1 MSENA
6 RLGVEMSMNT
16 SGFSQMLNQA
26 KTHVSKFSQEVGA
39 GMAKSWGGIGKG
51 FIGGIVGAFSFES
64 VKGFIRGIAET
75 AEGIRDTA
83 EQFELSTDAVQQWER
98 ALLKA
103 NMSAS
108 VFYRSLETIRV
119 RRQEAREDPS
129 KRELFEQIGLGNE
142 AVSYNLTDEQFLR
155 AVLRS
160 GASRM
165 QLREL
170 GGTGLARLRAALP
183 DIESEPMLDEETI
196 RSASR
201 VSNEL
206 KAARR
211 ALKDETVRAGLSN
224 RGQAALMGP
233 DSGMAFGSYDW
244 MVESKKESE
253 AQKKAREDERLRQA
267 KEDAWEAD
275 MALSTK
281 ELEAELKKE
290 ATAKEQLTAAQER
303 LKEARTRNLS
313 TTERRAAMQE
323 ELATLDERI
332 AYYKDA
338 EGALGTSDLTK
349 LARLETEREALLGQL
364 NTAREKPTALAT
376 DSLTR
381 MGLITHGG
389 MNFSTGRDSV
399 EQAQLDVLRAINS
412 KIAVNNPWAL

>member
-6 RLGVEMSMNT
+6 RLGVEMSLNT
-16 SGFSQMLNQA
+16 SGFSQMLNMA

-39 GMAKSWGGIGKG
+39 GVTKSWGGLGKG
-51 FIGGIVGAFSFES
+51 LIGGIVGAFSFES
-64 VKGFIRGIAET
+64 VKGFIKGIAET
-75 AEGIRDTA
+75 AEGIKDTA

-98 ALLKA
+98 ALMKA
-103 NMSAS
+103 NITTS
-108 VFYRSLETIRV
+108 VFYRSLETLRMK
-119 RRQEAREDPS
+119 RQEAREDPS
-129 KRELFEQIGLGNE
+129 KRGVFDQIGLGNE
-142 AVSYNLTDEQFLR
+142 AIGYNLTDEQFLR

-170 GGTGLARLRAALP
+170 GGAGLARLRAALP
-183 DIESEPMLDEETI
+183 DVDTAPALSEEAVEDI
-196 RSASR
+196 SR
-201 VSNEL
+201 MSNEM
-206 KAARR
+206 KAAKR
-211 ALKDETVRAGLSN
+211 AIKDQSIKAAFSN

-233 DSGMAFGSYDW
+233 DSGLLFGSAAW
-244 MVESKKESE
+244 MDESEKESAAKKKERD
-253 AQKKAREDERLRQA
+253 AERLRQA

-275 MALSTK
+275 MQVSTR

-303 LKEARTRNLS
+303 LKEARVRNLN

-332 AYYKDA
+332 AYYKEA
-338 EGALGTSDLTK
+338 NGALGTSDLTK
-349 LARLETEREALLGQL
+349 LAKLETERETLLGQL
-364 NTAREKPTALAT
+364 KEKPTTLAT

-381 MGLITHGG
+381 MGLITQGG

-399 EQAQLDVLRAINS
+399 EQAMEQALDVLRSING